1 MARMVQGMTH
11 GLMTRMVQDM
21 TGLGGVFQFDPSSC
35 RPGVCVCVREREC
48 VCVYGKAL
56 LAWTDD
62 DVTPGPVALLYV

>member
-35 RPGVCVCVREREC
+35 RPGVRERERERE
-48 VCVYGKAL
+48 YGKAL